1 MVNNMSITVELRG
14 LTKRFRNQVAVD
26 NLSFDV
32 KRGEVF
38 GFIGPNGA
46 GKTTTLRMLS
56 CVMKPTGGTAKVN
69 GYDIVDEPLRVKS
82 SIGYCPEE
90 PSLIDELSA
99 SRNLDFYAKIH
110 GIKNPDRDKRVESVI
125 ALVGLEGRE
134 RERVGV
140 FSQGMR
146 KKLSLARALLH
157 DPPVLLLDEPLSS
170 VDPITRRTVRDFITS
185 LAEEKTI
192 MISSHDLG
200 EIEKLCGRLAFIKDG
215 KLVATG
221 TPDEFRAAD
230 KGTRRMEIRLNSVTP
245 DFVESLRTLP
255 HVLDAEKEGD
265 KIVLSLDETPLS
277 EITPMIIGML
287 QSLGA
292 TILEIREEKPPLE
305 DAFIR
310 LSEDK
315 P

>member
-1 MVNNMSITVELRG
+1 MANNMSITVELRG
-14 LTKRFRNQVAVD
+14 LTKRFRNNVAVD

-38 GFIGPNGA
+38 GFIGPNGS

-56 CVMKPTGGTAKVN
+56 CVMKPSGGTAKVN

-99 SRNLDFYAKIH
+99 SSNLDFYAKIH

-200 EIEKLCGRLAFIKDG
+200 EIEKLCGRLAFVKDG
-215 KLVATG
+215 RLVATG
-221 TPDEFRAAD
+221 TPDECRAAD

-265 KIVLSLDETPLS
+265 KIVLPST
-277 EITPMIIGML
+277 
-287 QSLGA
+287 
-292 TILEIREEKPPLE
+292 R
-305 DAFIR
+305 R
-310 LSEDK
+310 R
-315 P
+315 